1 MLAENQ
7 YSEEDASKEES
18 EKDNAVETETA
29 EEVDVE
35 ELARNRMIDE
45 ILVYTVKGGVPKP
58 PAIKEETEQE
68 IKERLSTI
76 GVNIRSMKT
85 ISDKWGS
92 FAPKKTYFG
101 SILFYDLSSFHNFLI
116 VLDKTYRRN
125 CTTMSVNISG

>member
-85 ISDKWGS
+85 ICDKWGNFKQS
-92 FAPKKTYFG
+92 RVKTSGGNLKYIWG
-101 SILFYDLSSFHNFLI
+101 
-116 VLDKTYRRN
+116 RRLGHKN
-125 CTTMSVNISG
+125 CAVIAFELPLNK